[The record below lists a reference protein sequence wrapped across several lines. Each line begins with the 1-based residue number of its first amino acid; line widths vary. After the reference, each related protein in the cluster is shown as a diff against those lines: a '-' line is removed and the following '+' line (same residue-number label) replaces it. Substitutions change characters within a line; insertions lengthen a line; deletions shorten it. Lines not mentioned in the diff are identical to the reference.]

1 MNNKDP
7 LLLSFALRNDIP
19 LHFVLWLPALLSMDA
34 TLNLP
39 LGKLVYSEFNLSY
52 PLLLDPAGKGLP
64 DGVSLPASNL
74 CVLPGVPSNLTPLVH
89 YTTMDGF
96 SHLTPNHATHSDNI
110 IVHSRFCHGNVSR
123 NFSFAPSSE
132 NPVT

>member
-39 LGKLVYSEFNLSY
+39 LGKLLCSKLNFTF
-52 PLLLDPAGKGLP
+52 PLLLYLLGKGLP
-64 DGVSLPASNL
+64 DGLSLPASDL
-74 CVLPGVPSNLTPLVH
+74 CVPPGIPFYLTSLVH
-89 YTTMDGF
+89 YIAMDGF
-96 SHLTPNHATHSDNI
+96 SHSTDGNH
-110 IVHSRFCHGNVSR
+110 
-123 NFSFAPSSE
+123 
-132 NPVT
+132 